1 MFSGSHFSSYPI
13 ISIPQ
18 EFHDQRGYIF
28 NIADGVL
35 GDVAVIFS
43 SPGSTRA
50 NHYHETDW
58 HLSFL
63 LSGSMR
69 YSWKSL
75 DRQDKGEMVLQ
86 AGTLFFTP
94 QRTIHKMLF
103 LEESTFIAISKLGRS
118 KLNYES
124 DTVRVNNLILD
135 DDK

>member
-1 MFSGSHFSSYPI
+1 L
-13 ISIPQ
+13 
-18 EFHDQRGYIF
+18 

-35 GDVAVIFS
+35 GDVAVIS
-43 SPGSTRA
+43 SIPGSIRA

-75 DRQDKGEMVLQ
+75 DTEDKGQ
-86 AGTLFFTP
+86 IDIGAGTLFFTP
-94 QRTIHKMLF
+94 EKTIHQMLF
-103 LEESTFIAISKLGRS
+103 LKESIFIAISKLGRS

-124 DTVRVNNLILD
+124 DTVRVNKLVLD
-135 DDK
+135 EDK